1 MLTLLTRISM
11 ACLFATAMALSAHGQ
26 VEMFF
31 DQAEFEAALMGSGA
45 MLETV
50 DFENSN
56 VNSDDVIGFPD
67 MTPLEF
73 GVPLLDQGGAG
84 FPMGLSNPLLR
95 IRATGP
101 VREGLVIFGEN
112 ALVAL
117 DDDNQGISPPSP
129 SVGPLDFNDALMIE
143 IQDTGI
149 VGIGFELTG
158 SDPFG
163 VGTDSYSLTVVDL
176 EGVEILDMEIS
187 EFGFTGFLGLFVEAN
202 EFGSVTVDN
211 IFGMAS
217 FAGEV
222 IGDMQIWTTPTSFV
236 LGDINCDGVVN
247 LLDVSPFV
255 DLLSN
260 NGFSAKADI
269 NTDGVVNL
277 LDVSPFVDLLTGG

>member
-1 MLTLLTRISM
+1 
-11 ACLFATAMALSAHGQ
+11 MALSAHGQ

-50 DFENSN
+50 DFENNN

-143 IQDTGI
+143 IQDSGV
-149 VGIGFELTG
+149 VGIGFELSST
-158 SDPFG
+158 SLV
-163 VGTDSYSLTVVDL
+163 VGADSYWLTVVDL
-176 EGVEILDMEIS
+176 EGVEILDI
-187 EFGFTGFLGLFVEAN
+187 EFSDFGLTGFLGLFVDGN
-202 EFGSVTVDN
+202 EFGSITINN
-211 IFGMAS
+211 IFGAQF
-217 FAGEV
+217 FAGEL
-222 IGDMQIWTTPTSFV
+222 IGDTQLWTTPTSFV
-236 LGDINCDGVVN
+236 LG
-247 LLDVSPFV
+247 LE
-255 DLLSN
+255 
-260 NGFSAKADI
+260 
-269 NTDGVVNL
+269 
-277 LDVSPFVDLLTGG
+277 

>member
-50 DFENSN
+50 DFENNN

-101 VREGLVIFGEN
+101 VGEGLAFVGPETPIASEDN
-112 ALVAL
+112 KALF
-117 DDDNQGISPPSP
+117 PPSP

-143 IQDTGI
+143 IQDSGV
-149 VGIGFELTG
+149 VGIGFELSST
-158 SDPFG
+158 SLV
-163 VGTDSYSLTVVDL
+163 VGADSYWLTVVDL
-176 EGVEILDMEIS
+176 EGVEILDI
-187 EFGFTGFLGLFVEAN
+187 EFSDFGLTGFLGLLVDGN
-202 EFGSVTVDN
+202 EFGS
-211 IFGMAS
+211 I
-217 FAGEV
+217 
-222 IGDMQIWTTPTSFV
+222 
-236 LGDINCDGVVN
+236 
-247 LLDVSPFV
+247 
-255 DLLSN
+255 
-260 NGFSAKADI
+260 
-269 NTDGVVNL
+269 
-277 LDVSPFVDLLTGG
+277 TGGMNLKPTYTVKHLTFVSNDRV